1 METRLRE
8 GHGFADVLPQD
19 AGSIGPQKPPGG
31 HFLGPFARERQAQVH
46 IVEDGRQQE
55 QQDDDG
61 QQAQHLDIPRASEAV
76 TVAGE
81 EERFVH
87 AVCLPSIYLL
97 SAPGGIIV
105 LVQEGFHLGLHVCK
119 VGILPHPEPGVIADA
134 VEHLSLFDRPAVR
147 DIRDDVRRH
156 EESAV
161 EIGINALDG
170 TVHFVHLDG
179 LADLCIYLPSQGCA
193 DEDILLAHEVFQ
205 ASLQEVILRENLEEV
220 GIGLDSG
227 RLDGLLPY
235 LNDRLPQQRGT
246 GRRLDLRNVH
256 LQLLLVPIGQ
266 AQKLVASQ
274 HERPLPLRRLMRHLV
289 LLYHI
294 RANQD
299 HKRETYRQP
308 HRLDDGV

>member
-1 METRLRE
+1 MPVSARL
-8 GHGFADVLPQD
+8 
-19 AGSIGPQKPPGG
+19 
-31 HFLGPFARERQAQVH
+31 
-46 IVEDGRQQE
+46 GRQQE

-61 QQAQHLDIPRASEAV
+61 QQTQHLGIPRPGEPIAA
-76 TVAGE
+76 ARE

-87 AVCLPSIYLL
+87 AVCLPGIYLL
-97 SAPGGIIV
+97 SAPGGVIV

-119 VGILPHPEPGVIADA
+119 VGILPHPEPGGVIADA
-134 VEHLSLFDRPAVR
+134 VEHFPLLGRPTVR
-147 DIRDDVRRH
+147 DVRNDVRRH
-156 EESAV
+156 EESAA

-170 TVHFVHLDG
+170 SVLFVHLDG

-193 DEDILLAHEVFQ
+193 DEDILLAHEVFR

-227 RLDGLLPY
+227 CLDGLLPY
-235 LNDRLPQQRGT
+235 LNDRLPQQRST
-246 GRRLDLRNVH
+246 GRRLNLRDIH

-266 AQKLVASQ
+266 AQELVTPQ

-289 LLYHI
+289 LLHHI

-299 HKRETYRQP
+299 HKCETYRQP